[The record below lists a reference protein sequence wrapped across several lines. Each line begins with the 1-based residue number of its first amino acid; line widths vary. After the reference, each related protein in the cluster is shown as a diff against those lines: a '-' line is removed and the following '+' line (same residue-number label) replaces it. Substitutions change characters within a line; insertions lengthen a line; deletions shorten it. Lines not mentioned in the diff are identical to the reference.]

1 LEEEDVLRSST
12 LELFVC
18 ARCFDDYAIEEFIKA
33 HAVKKQCSFCGRRNL
48 RKAIAAPGEDVLEFF
63 LRGIGS
69 EFDDVGR
76 HSLPF
81 DQEEGKYIVPVYGIW
96 DLVHDQFA
104 DISSSDRILDWIVES
119 FNDGRQWCDRNP
131 LILSPE
137 EGLVAGWKD
146 FCAAVKHKTRYLFFE
161 TPPQQASGELPEP
174 GEEPHYVHP
183 AKLLEEIGADVK
195 SAGLIREI
203 PAGTSIFRARPHGR
217 GICYTTPA
225 DLGPPLEDR
234 AKAGRM
240 NAAGIVVFYAALD
253 EITALAET
261 AHRAP
266 CASIGTFVL
275 TRPARVLDLR
285 NLPPVPSIFDESK
298 IDLRLPLRFLHSFRI
313 DISEAVVPDER
324 VHVEY
329 APTQVV
335 SEFIKLRFTDQEG
348 NRVDGV
354 LYPSS
359 RRREGC
365 NAVLFANRDN
375 VEGIPSDGY
384 AQPEKWLLL
393 TASKT
398 VLVEDGIRLRAYWH
412 YVQQGRT
419 DGFALRNWLEAEA
432 EILGIDG
439 KQIED

>member
-1 LEEEDVLRSST
+1 MGEEERDVPSASP
-12 LELFVC
+12 LESFVC
-18 ARCFDDYAIEEFIKA
+18 ARCFDDYAIKEFIKA
-33 HAVKKQCSFCGRRNL
+33 NAVRKQCSFCGRRNL

-63 LRGIGS
+63 LRGINS
-69 EFDDVGR
+69 EFDDVGK

-81 DQEEGKYIVPVYGIW
+81 DQEEGRHIVPVYGIW
-96 DLVHDQFA
+96 ELVHDQFT
-104 DISSSDRILDWIVES
+104 DISSSERVLDWIVDS

-137 EGLVAGWKD
+137 EGWVVGWKD
-146 FCAAVKHKTRYLFFE
+146 FCDAVKHKTRYLFFE
-161 TPPQQASGELPEP
+161 TPPQQAPGELPEP

-183 AKLLEEIGADVK
+183 AKLLEEIGAAVK

-203 PAGTSIFRARPHGR
+203 PAETAIFRARPHGR
-217 GICYTTPA
+217 GVRYSTPA
-225 DLGPPLEDR
+225 DLGPPSEDR

-275 TRPARVLDLR
+275 TCPARVLDLR
-285 NLPPVPSIFDESK
+285 NLPSVPSIFDESK
-298 IDLRLPLRFLHSFRI
+298 IDLRLPLRFLHSFRS

-335 SEFIKLRFTDQEG
+335 SEFIKLRFTDQDG

-359 RRREGC
+359 RRQEGC
-365 NAVLFANRDN
+365 NVVLFTNREN
-375 VEGIPSDGY
+375 IEGIPSDAY
-384 AQPEKWLLL
+384 PPPEKWLRL

-398 VLVEDGIRLRAYWH
+398 VPVEDEIRLRAYWL
-412 YVQQGRT
+412 YVQQGRRE
-419 DGFALRNWLEAEA
+419 GFALDDWLQAEA
-432 EILGIDG
+432 EILGIDR
-439 KQIED
+439 Q